1 MEKVR
6 YDSAATLFFGAD
18 PQIGGYQ
25 RTGQKLFS
33 NAAAAI
39 KFAIENLPNGLHGTR
54 LAIDGH
60 SKDLTFDEICE
71 AYESVQFPLPR
82 DSRP

>member
-54 LAIDGH
+54 LD
-60 SKDLTFDEICE
+60 
-71 AYESVQFPLPR
+71 
-82 DSRP
+82 